1 MLVLSKVVLIP
12 IPYLGK
18 TTFLYYVLL
27 LRLELKLPMAIQLG
41 TQEYFIFDESG
52 TVVCLINVC
61 DPQLKKCWA
70 LTNSNAHVTQPCEI
84 FMSTASL
91 VVQTTSLKLERWKEW
106 TKQMYGLWIVVD
118 LPLVSEIAT
127 IL

>member
-1 MLVLSKVVLIP
+1 MLIP

-27 LRLELKLPMAIQLG
+27 LRLELKLPTAVQLG

-52 TVVCLINVC
+52 AVVRPINVR
-61 DPQLKKCWA
+61 DPRLKKCWA
-70 LTNSNAHVTQPCEI
+70 LTGSNIHVTQPCEI
-84 FMSTASL
+84 FMSMASL
-91 VVQTTSLKLERWKEW
+91 VVQTTSPKPERWKEW
-106 TKQMYGLWIVVD
+106 TKQMYGLWVVVD
-118 LPLVSEIAT
+118 PPSVSEIAA

>member
-27 LRLELKLPMAIQLG
+27 LCLKLKLPTAVQLG

-52 TVVCLINVC
+52 TIVCPINVC
-61 DPQLKKCWA
+61 DPRLKKCWA
-70 LTNSNAHVTQPCEI
+70 LTDSNVHVTQPCEI

-91 VVQTTSLKLERWKEW
+91 IVQTTSPKPERWKEW
-106 TKQMYGLWIVVD
+106 TKQMYGLWVIVD
-118 LPLVSEIAT
+118 PPSVSEIAT